1 MEVSV
6 MKLKV
11 GKPMASPCQRR
22 DTGKW
27 LANGS
32 IAVHNDHEHVSVD
45 VLVHAGEFD
54 SQEEA
59 VRNLHEKANLDFVM
73 RWLGNG
79 GAAQLHRMADEV

>member
-1 MEVSV
+1 

-32 IAVHNDHEHVSVD
+32 IAVHNDSERLSVD
-45 VLVHAGEFD
+45 VLAHAGEFD
-54 SQEEA
+54 SKEDA
-59 VRNLHEKANLDFVM
+59 VRNFHEKANLDFVM
-73 RWLGNG
+73 RWLHNG
-79 GAAQLHRMADEV
+79 GAAQLHRMAGEI

>member
-1 MEVSV
+1 

-32 IAVHNDHEHVSVD
+32 IAVHNDSERVSVD
-45 VLVHAGEFD
+45 IVVHAGEFE
-54 SQEEA
+54 SKEEA
-59 VRNLHEKANLDFVM
+59 VRNLCEKANLDFVM
-73 RWLGNG
+73 RWLNNG
-79 GAAQLHRMADEV
+79 GAVQLHRTAA

>member
-1 MEVSV
+1 

-11 GKPMASPCQRR
+11 GKPMAVPYQRR

-32 IAVHNDHEHVSVD
+32 IAVHNDCERVSVD
-45 VLVHAGEFD
+45 VLVRAGEFD
-54 SQEEA
+54 SKEEA

-73 RWLGNG
+73 RWLHNG
-79 GAAQLHRMADEV
+79 GAAQIHRIGGEI

>member
-1 MEVSV
+1 

-32 IAVHNDHEHVSVD
+32 ITVHNDSEHVSVD
-45 VLVHAGEFD
+45 VLVRAGEFD
-54 SQEEA
+54 SKEEA

-73 RWLGNG
+73 RWLYSG
-79 GAAQLHRMADEV
+79 GAAQLCRTADEI

>member
-1 MEVSV
+1 

-11 GKPMASPCQRR
+11 GKPIASPCQRR

-32 IAVHNDHEHVSVD
+32 IAVHNDSECVSVD

-54 SQEEA
+54 SKEEA
-59 VRNLHEKANLDFVM
+59 VRNLNEKANLDFVL
-73 RWLGNG
+73 RWLQHG
-79 GAAQLHRMADEV
+79 GASQIHRMANEI

>member
-1 MEVSV
+1 

-32 IAVHNDHEHVSVD
+32 IAIHHDAEGVSVD

-54 SQEEA
+54 SKEEA
-59 VRNLHEKANLDFVM
+59 ARNLCEKANLNFVM
-73 RWLGNG
+73 QWLDNG
-79 GAAQLHRMADEV
+79 GAAQLHRTMGNQ